1 VLVCY
6 GGWIFQVGLHAATYC
21 RVAYHGGGVNE
32 PGGSTNSPNKIVIS
46 LRSHLPWSVR
56 CALLCVD
63 PSPILPLRFPLKY
76 GSPPLCFAQQEL
88 HRQTPQHKITQESS
102 TAVFEATKYKKMSQH
117 HISGNVDSF
126 NIQDSF
132 NKVWNN
138 CTIAD
143 EDSEILAW
151 ISPLE
156 PQTRHYDIRTRRIDE
171 VGEWLL
177 QTEEYRNWFGGIRGR
192 GGGGP
197 NGSALFCYG
206 GPGVG
211 KTYIR

>member
-1 VLVCY
+1 VCWCVTED
-6 GGWIFQVGLHAATYC
+6 GFFRWVCTRQPVVGWHIMG
-21 RVAYHGGGVNE
+21 E
-32 PGGSTNSPNKIVIS
+32 GSTNRGAQRTAQTKCNYDS

-63 PSPILPLRFPLKY
+63 PSPILPLRFALKY

-151 ISPLE
+151 LSPLE

-171 VGEWLL
+171 VGDWLL
-177 QTEEYRNWFGGIRGR
+177 QTEEYRNWFGGIRG
-192 GGGGP
+192 GGP
-197 NGSALFCYG
+197 NSSALFCYG